1 MTAGS
6 LKLRR
11 TRGGGVNIR
20 ATGDVARDLVAL
32 VASRTLASMQG
43 RGLRVH
49 FVDEGQDL
57 LYLDL
62 GADGRV
68 VDSGPYGRKDLFVGS
83 SVLHRPVPGEQ
94 LMCSCP
100 GSRGKRISAWIVE
113 SVEVLS

>member
-32 VASRTLASMQG
+32 VAGRTLASLQG

-49 FVDEGQDL
+49 FVDEGQDVL
-57 LYLDL
+57 RWDVDAKGLIVDCGPYQQEVFI
-62 GADGRV
+62 GGRV
-68 VDSGPYGRKDLFVGS
+68 LRQPL
-83 SVLHRPVPGEQ
+83 PGEQ
-94 LMCSCP
+94 LTFSFP
-100 GSRGKRISAWIVE
+100 GSREHRTCAWRVE
-113 SVEVLS
+113 SVEVVS

>member
-32 VASRTLASMQG
+32 VADRTLASLEG

-49 FVDEGQDL
+49 FVDEGQDVL
-57 LYLDL
+57 RWDVD
-62 GADGRV
+62 AKGRI
-68 VDSGPYGRKDLFVGS
+68 VDSGPYGMNLFVGGR
-83 SVLHRPVPGEQ
+83 LLLPPTPGEQ
-94 LMCSCP
+94 PVFSLP
-100 GSRGKRISAWIVE
+100 GSRERRTCAWRVE
-113 SVEVLS
+113 SVEVVS